1 VSQKEPP
8 KIEFPCDDYP
18 IKVLGTGVDDYEQL
32 VIDIIRVHAPDF
44 DATSMQV
51 RDSRN
56 GRFRSITV
64 YIRATGPDQL
74 QRIHTDLTAQSF
86 VHMVM

>member
-1 VSQKEPP
+1 MSQPEPP
-8 KIEFPCDDYP
+8 KIEFPCEDYP
-18 IKVLGTGVDDYEQL
+18 IKILGTGVDNYDQL
-32 VIDIIRVHAPDF
+32 VIDIIRVHAPDCDF
-44 DATSMQV
+44 TRMQV

-74 QRIHTDLTAQSF
+74 KRIHNDLSSQSF

>member
-1 VSQKEPP
+1 MSQPEPP

-18 IKVLGTGVDDYEQL
+18 IKILGTGVENYDQL

-44 DATSMQV
+44 DAQRLQV

-56 GRFRSITV
+56 GRFRALTV
-64 YIRATGPDQL
+64 YIRATGPEQL
-74 QRIHTDLTAQSF
+74 QRIHNDLSAQSF